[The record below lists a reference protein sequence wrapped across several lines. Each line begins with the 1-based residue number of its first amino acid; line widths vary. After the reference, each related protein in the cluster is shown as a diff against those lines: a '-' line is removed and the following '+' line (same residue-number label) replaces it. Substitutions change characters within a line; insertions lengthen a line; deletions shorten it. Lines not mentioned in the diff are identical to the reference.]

1 MAITRDQTG
10 DRLLLEQIRAGNERA
25 WSDLIA
31 RFEGRLLAFIESR
44 LKNRATAEDLVQ
56 ETFYGFLISLPN
68 YDPQTPLDSFLFAI
82 AAHKLTD
89 HLRRSGR
96 RPTVP
101 LENGEDSSREPVGR
115 YRHASS
121 LMRSREKHGIEERVL
136 SKALSDQIEGWRERA
151 EWERMK
157 CIELLF
163 VRGMA
168 NKQAA
173 LVLGISEQAVA
184 NHKFAALSKL
194 KEAIRLA
201 GATEEQLR
209 MLD

>member
-1 MAITRDQTG
+1 
-10 DRLLLEQIRAGNERA
+10 LLEQIRAGDQRA

-44 LKNRATAEDLVQ
+44 LKNRASAEDLVQ

-68 YDPQTPLDSFLFAI
+68 YDPETPLDSFLFAI

-101 LENGEDSSREPVGR
+101 LDTGDSTGLEPAGQ

-136 SKALSDQIEGWRERA
+136 AKALGDLIDSWRERD
-151 EWERMK
+151 EWERLK
-157 CIELLF
+157 CIEVLF
-163 VRGMA
+163 VRGLQ

-173 LVLGISEQAVA
+173 MVLGISEQAVA

-201 GATEEQLR
+201 GATDEQLR